1 MTDELVLEKMYQEAL
16 EESLISHIA
25 QKKKLSL
32 EDAMD
37 KYYNSRLSGK
47 IHEGLYGVQYL
58 DYRNLAEIL
67 FETEPELFE

>member
-1 MTDELVLEKMYQEAL
+1 MTDGLVLEKMYQESL
-16 EESLISHIA
+16 EESLIGHIA
-25 QKKKLSL
+25 QRKKLSF

-37 KYYNSRLSGK
+37 KYYNSKLSVK
-47 IHEGLYGVQYL
+47 IHKGLYGVQYL